1 REGEGHHYALQLTT
15 DVPHWGGLSGSTL
28 DEAQSWGKI
37 SKSATRAMAHLEA
50 SIGLPLLVG
59 ALWDRRRRWQPRT
72 RLQFHWTGDEV
83 KISRRGDGPVVA
95 RRG

>member
-1 REGEGHHYALQLTT
+1 
-15 DVPHWGGLSGSTL
+15 
-28 DEAQSWGKI
+28 
-37 SKSATRAMAHLEA
+37 MAHLEA

-59 ALWDRRRRWQPRT
+59 ALWDRRRRWQPRR

-83 KISRRGDGPVVA
+83 KISRRRDGPTVS